1 MQTLT
6 VKFYYDAD
14 GNILSHPQAQRNARV
29 LETMGWEEEPERRL
43 VQVTVR
49 ELPNGKT
56 YDVTRDWPNA
66 VKRFFKWIQKEAG

>member
-14 GNILSHPQAQRNARV
+14 GNILAHPQAQRNARV

-49 ELPNGKT
+49 ELPNGKA
-56 YDVTRDWPNA
+56 YDVTHDWPDA
-66 VKRFFKWIQKEAG
+66 VKRFFRWIQKEAV